1 MADSL
6 RPQWFVTR
14 QNGSMVPLVALDEL
28 PSTVAIQ
35 NVPRHLS
42 PHDIQGMTG
51 LGTHNTRHKHYA
63 VDGKSS
69 TFPPETGLMD
79 SAFASP
85 ALPFPHIPEYTT
97 TPPTTPDPSSVSPE
111 SSRSTSAPEPPTSPL
126 SSGSPG
132 PESYNKDRI
141 AQLKGEGGTYRRLDN
156 IPAAPRRIKEYCSY
170 WLRHGECDYAQQ
182 GCLYKHEMPLE
193 PEVLEKLGLR
203 DIPRWYREKHGLV
216 SYLGG
221 NTSIGIE
228 EVKRPDILNTNWR
241 SLSGQNPGHD
251 DLPRRMQGLNV
262 SQHASP
268 PPRRMPHGPPIRPAF
283 YPPRSGGLFNSRYAS
298 PFPTP
303 PRGPHVEPMSA
314 RRARAVQLE
323 RAALDAPLPRGSLT
337 DFPPLIPDLEE
348 PSQPGR
354 TSSKASSTVTA
365 SFSTATTTAST
376 PLVAPA
382 AMTVKNKRNAAR
394 AVAAVQA
401 ASVHGAKATTA
412 GVPLQG
418 GASPSESAAST
429 NAGRSR
435 RGNGHARRR
444 AAAKAKLKATRE
456 AATKETKGKA
466 KGTIPAMGE
475 KAVLSITKAPE
486 TKEAKVAVATEQ
498 KHEKAAPQMAVEK
511 AKKD

>member
-42 PHDIQGMTG
+42 SHDIQGMTG

-63 VDGKSS
+63 VDGKPS
-69 TFPPETGLMD
+69 TFPPEKGLMA
-79 SAFASP
+79 SAFATP
-85 ALPFPHIPEYTT
+85 APPFPQVPEYTA
-97 TPPTTPDPSSVSPE
+97 TPPTTPGPSSVSPE
-111 SSRSTSAPEPPTSPL
+111 SSRSTSAPEPSTSPL
-126 SSGSPG
+126 LSPSPG
-132 PESYNKDRI
+132 PEGYNKDRI
-141 AQLKGEGGTYRRLDN
+141 AQLKGEGGTYRRLDS

-193 PEVLEKLGLR
+193 PDVLEKLGLR

-221 NTSIGIE
+221 NTSVGIE

-241 SLSGQNPGHD
+241 SLSGQHSGSE
-251 DLPRRMQGLNV
+251 DLPRRMQGLNI

-268 PPRRMPHGPPIRPAF
+268 PPRRMLHGPPSRLA
-283 YPPRSGGLFNSRYAS
+283 YYSPRSGGLFNSRYAS

-323 RAALDAPLPRGSLT
+323 RASLDAPLPRGSLS
-337 DFPPLIPDLEE
+337 DFPPLIPGLEE
-348 PSQPGR
+348 PSQPSR
-354 TSSKASSTVTA
+354 NSSKASSTVTA
-365 SFSTATTTAST
+365 SSSTTSTIVST

-382 AMTVKNKRNAAR
+382 AMTAKNKQNAVR

-401 ASVHGAKATTA
+401 ASVRGAKVVAA
-412 GVPLQG
+412 GASLPG
-418 GASPSESAAST
+418 GPSPSEFAAST

-435 RGNGHARRR
+435 RGHGHARRR
-444 AAAKAKLKATRE
+444 TAAKAKAKATRE
-456 AATKETKGKA
+456 AATKEAKGKTREA
-466 KGTIPAMGE
+466 VPAMAE
-475 KAVLSITKAPE
+475 KAVLGVTKAPE
-486 TKEAKVAVATEQ
+486 TKEVKVTVAPEQ
-498 KHEKAAPQMAVEK
+498 KPEKAASQMAVEK
-511 AKKD
+511 AKRD